1 MMKHLF
7 LSAPMTI
14 LLVLFVRQGF
24 AQDTAQAGKGTEAM
38 KTFADKNIQWLGHAS
53 FKLVGAKK
61 TVFVDPFKLENSDKA
76 DIVCVTHAHF
86 DHCSPEDIAKLQS
99 DKTVVVAPPECK
111 EKLKGKVLVIH
122 PGEKLEID
130 GVVVE
135 SLPAYNVNK
144 KFHPKDKEWMG
155 YVITLDGVRIYHAG
169 DTDRIPEMKDVKAD
183 VALIPV
189 SGTYVMTADEA
200 AEAVLDFKPAVAIPM
215 HYGTVVGTEK
225 DAQRF
230 AELLQG
236 KVDVLIKKR
245 D

>member
-1 MMKHLF
+1 MKHGYLTT
-7 LSAPMTI
+7 LTTI
-14 LLVLFVRQGF
+14 LLVSIVRPGVSQETP
-24 AQDTAQAGKGTEAM
+24 QTGKGAEAM
-38 KTFADKNIQWLGHAS
+38 KTFAEKSIHWLGHAS
-53 FKLVGAKK
+53 FKLVGEKK
-61 TVFVDPFKLENSDKA
+61 TVFVDPFKLENTDQA

-111 EKLKGKVLVIH
+111 EKLKGKVLVIQ

-130 GVVVE
+130 GVIIE

-144 KFHPKDKEWMG
+144 KYHPKDKEWMG
-155 YVITLDGVRIYHAG
+155 YVITLDGVRVYHAG

-200 AEAVLDFKPAVAIPM
+200 VEAVLDFKPAVAIPM

-230 AELLQG
+230 AELLKG

>member
-1 MMKHLF
+1 
-7 LSAPMTI
+7 
-14 LLVLFVRQGF
+14 
-24 AQDTAQAGKGTEAM
+24 
-38 KTFADKNIQWLGHAS
+38 
-53 FKLVGAKK
+53 
-61 TVFVDPFKLENSDKA
+61 
-76 DIVCVTHAHF
+76 
-86 DHCSPEDIAKLQS
+86 
-99 DKTVVVAPPECK
+99 
-111 EKLKGKVLVIH
+111 VLVIQ

-130 GVVVE
+130 GVIIE

-155 YVITLDGVRIYHAG
+155 YVITLDGVCIYHAG

-200 AEAVLDFKPAVAIPM
+200 AEAVLDVKPAVAIPM

-230 AELLQG
+230 AELLKG
-236 KVDVLIKKR
+236 KVDVLIKKQK
-245 D
+245 

>member
-1 MMKHLF
+1 MKHGYLTT
-7 LSAPMTI
+7 LTTI
-14 LLVLFVRQGF
+14 LLVSFVRPGVSQETP
-24 AQDTAQAGKGTEAM
+24 QTGKGADAM
-38 KTFADKNIQWLGHAS
+38 KTFAEKSIHWLGHAS
-53 FKLVGAKK
+53 FKLVGEKK
-61 TVFVDPFKLENSDKA
+61 TVFVDPFKLENTDQA

-130 GVVVE
+130 GVIIE

-189 SGTYVMTADEA
+189 SGTYV
-200 AEAVLDFKPAVAIPM
+200 FVAQL
-215 HYGTVVGTEK
+215 K
-225 DAQRF
+225 
-230 AELLQG
+230 
-236 KVDVLIKKR
+236 
-245 D
+245 